1 MQLLLEEF
9 FRKVY
14 GLSEGKTAISL
25 LIIVRVM
32 IFLIV
37 IGAIVGGIYL
47 IYTQNYIVILII
59 LGALILGEGA
69 HYIRKTREKKV
80 QAQMPKKASKEHA
93 EDMLISEKSKNG
105 GLLKRSGV
113 KNKNLIMDDKNDVL
127 LDKKKVKAFK
137 LKPVQ
142 VKKVKRKKL

>member
-1 MQLLLEEF
+1 M
-9 FRKVY
+9 
-14 GLSEGKTAISL
+14 
-25 LIIVRVM
+25 
-32 IFLIV
+32 
-37 IGAIVGGIYL
+37 
-47 IYTQNYIVILII
+47 
-59 LGALILGEGA
+59 GEGA